1 MKGYSAIIT
10 CLLCFVMR
18 CHRGW
23 NCDYSVSLTT
33 VQQNAC
39 AALNDV
45 LHPSRGGQRSNLGHE
60 QDWYNCLEV
69 VGDVL
74 EDCDDEE
81 YEDGEFSPPDEPAAT
96 VQRRIADNPI
106 QARILDL
113 LISLYTHLPTGR
125 DDKFFSPIIRFAVL
139 SSLQRTGQWL
149 PPRRITRILAILL
162 FCGREVMMT
171 LMHQRLLQDPTIRYS
186 QCVIHT
192 TAVNCVLSS

>member
-1 MKGYSAIIT
+1 MG
-10 CLLCFVMR
+10 
-18 CHRGW
+18 
-23 NCDYSVSLTT
+23 LTP
-33 VQQNAC
+33 VQQSAC

-45 LHPSRGGQRSNLGHE
+45 LHPSRGGQRSGSESSNLGQE

-69 VGDVL
+69 AGDVL

-81 YEDGEFSPPDEPAAT
+81 YEDGEFSSTDEPAAT
-96 VQRRIADNPI
+96 VQRQIADNPI

-149 PPRRITRILAILL
+149 PPRRITRILAVLL
-162 FCGREVMMT
+162 FCGREVLMT
-171 LMHQRLLQDPTIRYS
+171 LMHQRLLQDPTTRYS
-186 QCVIHT
+186 QCVVHT
-192 TAVNCVLSS
+192 NAMVCILSS